1 MSFNPQTVPKNFPWP
16 FCLRSIYLSLKS
28 HITGDLHKNKTSH
41 IPAVSQIPI
50 YHQDRFCLW
59 KVLTSLLVLGCLVQ
73 LLSIDHEPSQGALYL
88 LLVIVGLPHQEK
100 SKSSC
105 KSSNYM
111 TLSQS
116 FFMKAVTSWEYRRHI
131 FLWNKLTK
139 VTRTKDMNLNSIF
152 VPGCLFFFVFF

>member
-1 MSFNPQTVPKNFPWP
+1 MGFNPEREIKNSPWP
-16 FCLRSIYLSLKS
+16 FCLQSISVSLKS
-28 HITGDLHKNKTSH
+28 HITRDLHTNKTLH
-41 IPAVSQIPI
+41 LPAVSHAGQILPLKG
-50 YHQDRFCLW
+50 FN
-59 KVLTSLLVLGCLVQ
+59 KPAGFGLVQ

-88 LLVIVGLPHQEK
+88 LLVIVGLPHREE

-116 FFMKAVTSWEYRRHI
+116 FFMKAVTSWEYRPCI

-139 VTRTKDMNLNSIF
+139 ATRTKGMNLNSIF
-152 VPGCLFFFVFF
+152 VPNFLVFFFVVFYL